1 MHENQQRTFCASV
14 QYRVVGLTNYYNDMD
29 MELKFLFLNL
39 SRKCTVKNLNL
50 MLSND
55 ELQNVFRITLKNLH
69 TVEWKKT
76 VCFLQDISKRRRILN
91 VICKLKKKWS
101 SSFTFDHINCSRYL
115 KYQHVYFRNLQSK
128 PSKAILDLD
137 KRGIGGFFS
146 DLPFTSLQGKS

>member
-29 MELKFLFLNL
+29 MELEFLFLNL

-69 TVEWKKT
+69 TVE
-76 VCFLQDISKRRRILN
+76 
-91 VICKLKKKWS
+91 
-101 SSFTFDHINCSRYL
+101 
-115 KYQHVYFRNLQSK
+115 
-128 PSKAILDLD
+128 
-137 KRGIGGFFS
+137 
-146 DLPFTSLQGKS
+146 

>member
-1 MHENQQRTFCASV
+1 
-14 QYRVVGLTNYYNDMD
+14 MD

-55 ELQNVFRITLKNLH
+55 EFQNVFRITLKNLH

-91 VICKLKKKWS
+91 VICRLKKKWS
-101 SSFTFDHINCSRYL
+101 SSFTFDHISCSRYL

-137 KRGIGGFFS
+137 KRGIGGFLS
-146 DLPFTSLQGKS
+146 DLPFINLQGKS

>member
-1 MHENQQRTFCASV
+1 
-14 QYRVVGLTNYYNDMD
+14 MD

-55 ELQNVFRITLKNLH
+55 EFQNVFRITLKNLH

-91 VICKLKKKWS
+91 VICRLKKKWS

-137 KRGIGGFFS
+137 KRGIGGFLS
-146 DLPFTSLQGKS
+146 DLPFTNLQGKS

>member
-1 MHENQQRTFCASV
+1 
-14 QYRVVGLTNYYNDMD
+14 
-29 MELKFLFLNL
+29 MELKSLFLNL
-39 SRKCTVKNLNL
+39 SRKCTVKNLNF

-55 ELQNVFRITLKNLH
+55 EFQNVFRITLKNLH

-101 SSFTFDHINCSRYL
+101 SSFTVDHINCSRYL

-137 KRGIGGFFS
+137 KRGIGGFLS
-146 DLPFTSLQGKS
+146 DLPFTNLQGKS